1 MFMGVLCY
9 VAATY
14 VIFLLESTALQI
26 VLGISALAFSVLLI
40 AAGFSSSNTKRHVQ
54 QRSYSD
60 AVRSTRAHNLVSSAG
75 ALSRKSD
82 PG

>member
-14 VIFLLESTALQI
+14 VIFLLDSTALQI
-26 VLGISALAFSVLLI
+26 VLGVSALGLSIFLI
-40 AAGFSSSNTKRHVQ
+40 AAGFSSSNTKQHIK

-60 AVRSTRAHNLVSSAG
+60 AVRSTRAHSLVSSAG
-75 ALSRKSD
+75 ALNRKSNHD
-82 PG
+82 